1 MKKLVDMSRADIY
14 ELLQRV
20 IDEDFFDSHKRLMR
34 LLNAPPSAESEAE
47 LVAEFREFFCGYTCV
62 ALWLEEYE
70 ENPLQGLDPHTT
82 LAKKLRRHLDYI
94 HANRKTTLDD
104 RMDKRMGIPLESE
117 SMPEIKVSEL
127 PPAEFRELL
136 RVLVA
141 EELFSVLEQV
151 VALLQGNPS
160 RQQLD
165 VSFRELFVAY
175 ELFELVLD
183 PYHYDPDEGL
193 ELRPEVAAEIDQ
205 SIADYESGKV
215 KAIPIEEVAKE
226 LGLDWG
232 NVSIKNH
239 AKS

>member
-1 MKKLVDMSRADIY
+1 MKKLADMSRDDIY

-20 IDEDFFDSHKRLMR
+20 TGEYFFDSHKRLMNS
-34 LLNAPPSAESEAE
+34 LNAPPSAESETE
-47 LVAEFREFFCGYTCV
+47 LETEFREFFCGYTCV

-117 SMPEIKVSEL
+117 SVPEIKVSEL
-127 PPAEFRELL
+127 PSAEFRELL

-141 EELFSVLEQV
+141 EEFFSVREQV
-151 VALLQGNPS
+151 VALLQENPS

-165 VSFRELFVAY
+165 ASFRELFVAY

-226 LGLDWG
+226 LGLDW
-232 NVSIKNH
+232 
-239 AKS
+239 

>member
-1 MKKLVDMSRADIY
+1 MKKLADMSRADIY

-20 IDEDFFDSHKRLMR
+20 TTEDFFDVHKRLMN
-34 LLNAPPSAESEAE
+34 LLNVPPSAESEAQ
-47 LVAEFREFFCGYTCV
+47 LVAEFREFFCEYTCV

-70 ENPLQGLDPHTT
+70 EDPLKGLNPHTA
-82 LAKKLRRHLDYI
+82 LAKRLRRHLDYI

-117 SMPEIKVSEL
+117 LIPEIKVSEL

-141 EELFSVLEQV
+141 EELFSVREQI
-151 VALLQGNPS
+151 VALLQENPS

-165 VSFRELFVAY
+165 TSFRELFVAY

-226 LGLDWG
+226 LGLDW
-232 NVSIKNH
+232 
-239 AKS
+239 